1 MSLDRDVIDA
11 VRSMDEHDL
20 RRLLILAK
28 ARLEARGE
36 TFGTAAPKVRLR
48 SQRVRCGKDNCTKC
62 PHGPYWYAYWWEDG
76 RRRSRYVGKLE
87 EEPFNRAPHSAED
100 RGAG

>member
-1 MSLDRDVIDA
+1 MSLDRNVIDA
-11 VRSMDEHDL
+11 VHAMDEHDL

-48 SQRVRCGKDNCTKC
+48 EQLVRCGKDNCTRC
-62 PHGPYWYAYWWEDG
+62 PHGPYWYAYWTEDG
-76 RRRSRYVGKLE
+76 VRRSRYVGKLE
-87 EEPFNRAPHSAED
+87 DEALNPPERPAENR
-100 RGAG
+100 RTG